1 MSAQAHAS
9 EYNASQSVT
18 SISAN
23 ARVDYILRFS
33 KHAVLVV
40 DQDANVYSQVASQF
54 LGSLANEHN
63 AAFIAISP
71 KLNDIQIRCRIIEQL
86 FSDTLF
92 DPEQSLAVSLI
103 NLAKQEKQAIDIVIE
118 HAQFLSVQ
126 ILHELCQLT
135 DIAKKANYAISVL
148 MLGTPQAGMILANN
162 KSLFLKK
169 ISVLS
174 GQTGQLL
181 TLNAKEFRGRRSL
194 LKLTRFT
201 KWGLAFISFVICLGL
216 LGFWLFQQDVLSL
229 KTKNNLQKVTAN
241 STNLISAY
249 SQKVPNS
256 SAESEDIF
264 LSLTAQQ
271 EQVQAIIP
279 NVPAEPADIVNAI
292 ASFEQTSTGLTVSKQ
307 IKQPKRF
314 ESFLD
319 TKPLISN
326 EVALT
331 LESTQMTLA
340 VEKNDV
346 VDNNAEQED
355 TIPAMASE
363 ESSIISTNVNISTIE
378 SIDTNESYYK
388 NLHSGFVIQISGFT
402 RFSVYQKFVDSY
414 EGINT
419 KSYYRLFNQ
428 QAMLTI
434 TSEVFPTHLAA
445 EQAVNL
451 LPSAI
456 KSNRPWIKSI
466 EAINNEINAYQR
478 SQ

>member
-1 MSAQAHAS
+1 MSAQAHAT
-9 EYNASQSVT
+9 EYNAPQSVT
-18 SISAN
+18 SISAI

-181 TLNAKEFRGRRSL
+181 TLNAKEFQASKSFFKFSL
-194 LKLTRFT
+194 FT
-201 KWGLAFISFVICLGL
+201 KWLVAFISFVICLGL
-216 LGFWLFQQDVLSL
+216 LGFGLFQQDVFSA
-229 KTKNNLQKVTAN
+229 KTEDNLQSVTAN

-249 SQKVPNS
+249 SKKSVNS
-256 SAESEDIF
+256 SAESGDIF
-264 LSLTAQQ
+264 LSLTAQKPQ
-271 EQVQAIIP
+271 DLEIIPSAPAETADIVQAI
-279 NVPAEPADIVNAI
+279 V
-292 ASFEQTSTGLTVSKQ
+292 SFEQTPTAVTGSEQVN
-307 IKQPKRF
+307 
-314 ESFLD
+314 
-319 TKPLISN
+319 KPLIN
-326 EVALT
+326 NNAVLT
-331 LESTQMTLA
+331 LESPLTKLA
-340 VEKNDV
+340 VIENKTFDSSV
-346 VDNNAEQED
+346 KQEAIYMKPSEQTGSLVNNE
-355 TIPAMASE
+355 
-363 ESSIISTNVNISTIE
+363 NIRTIE
-378 SIDTNESYYK
+378 SIDANESYYK
-388 NLHSGFVIQISGFT
+388 NLGSGFVIQISGFT
-402 RFSVYQKFVDSY
+402 RLSVYQKFLDRY

-428 QAMLTI
+428 QAMLMI

-456 KSNRPWIKSI
+456 KSHQPWIKSV

>member
-1 MSAQAHAS
+1 MSAQAHAT
-9 EYNASQSVT
+9 EYNAPQSVT
-18 SISAN
+18 SISAI

-174 GQTGQLL
+174 GQNGQLL
-181 TLNAKEFRGRRSL
+181 TLNAKEFQTSKSI

-201 KWGLAFISFVICLGL
+201 KWLFAFVGFVICLGL
-216 LGFWLFQQDVLSL
+216 AGYWLFQQDTFSL
-229 KTKNNLQKVTAN
+229 KTKLNLQNVTPN
-241 STNLISAY
+241 STNLVSAY
-249 SQKVPNS
+249 SEKIVSS
-256 SAESEDIF
+256 SAESDDIF
-264 LSLTAQQ
+264 LSLTAQKQ
-271 EQVQAIIP
+271 QVLEIIPSVPAETADIVQAI
-279 NVPAEPADIVNAI
+279 V
-292 ASFEQTSTGLTVSKQ
+292 SFEQTSTDFTDSEQVNK
-307 IKQPKRF
+307 PKRF

-319 TKPLISN
+319 KKPLINN

-331 LESTQMTLA
+331 LESSRTKLA
-340 VEKNDV
+340 VVKSKV
-346 VDNNAEQED
+346 VESEQQD
-355 TIPAMASE
+355 TISVIPSE
-363 ESSIISTNVNISTIE
+363 ESSIIVTNENISTIA
-378 SIDTNESYYK
+378 SIDANESYYK
-388 NLHSGFVIQISGFT
+388 NLQSGFVIQISGFT
-402 RFSVYQKFVDSY
+402 RFSVYQKFLDSY
-414 EGINT
+414 EGIKT

-428 QAMLTI
+428 QAMLMI

-445 EQAVNL
+445 EQAVKL

-456 KSNRPWIKSI
+456 KSHLPWIKSV